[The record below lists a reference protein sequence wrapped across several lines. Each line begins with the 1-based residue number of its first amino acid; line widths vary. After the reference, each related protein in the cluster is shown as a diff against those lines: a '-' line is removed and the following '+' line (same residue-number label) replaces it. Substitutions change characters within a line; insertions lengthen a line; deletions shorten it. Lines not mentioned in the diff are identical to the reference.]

1 MLRDVDAVV
10 LGGGPQSL
18 CNEEDRNS
26 LSGLAETIVKTD
38 RPVLGICLS
47 HHLIAYAFKGVVG
60 KADKPEYGEVEIS
73 VIDEDVLFDGL
84 PKKFIVWESHSD
96 EVKVRPNVLVNLA
109 SSENCMYQAFKHRS
123 KDVFSVQF
131 HPEVSHTMY
140 GRNIFEN
147 FIKHVRS

>member
-1 MLRDVDAVV
+1 LGGQYNHLIYRRLIEIGVKARLINYSLVNREMLRDVDAIV

-18 CNEEDRNS
+18 CNEEYRNS
-26 LSGLAETIVKTD
+26 SSGLAEIIVKTD

-84 PKKFIVWESHSD
+84 PKNS
-96 EVKVRPNVLVNLA
+96 L
-109 SSENCMYQAFKHRS
+109 
-123 KDVFSVQF
+123 
-131 HPEVSHTMY
+131 Y
-140 GRNIFEN
+140 GSPQR
-147 FIKHVRS
+147 